1 MDSSLAQSLH
11 LLNSKNVQEK
21 ITSGEGRAATLAKDS
36 QPVDQRVRRLF
47 LTTHARPPSG
57 EETAKSASYL
67 TSHEGKPAAWE
78 DLVWALMNSKEFLFN
93 H

>member
-21 ITSGEGRAATLAKDS
+21 ITNGEGRAATLAKDT
-36 QPVDQRVRRLF
+36 QPLDERIRRLF
-47 LTTHARPPSG
+47 LTTHGRPPSA
-57 EETAKSASYL
+57 EETAKSASYV
-67 TSHEGKPAAWE
+67 TSREGKPAAWE